1 MKKLFLIAIL
11 ILFSDTSFGEQEIKI
26 AYFNNS
32 PYIIYDR
39 EERGVTGGAL
49 FEFLEQHIGPK
60 MGVTFIWEKSP
71 SSIPRQLNSIENKS
85 VDAIS
90 LLAHTPEREKKC
102 AFTATPFFMSSP
114 AIVVLMSNKLEKV
127 EKVEDILSFK
137 IGYARDSYLSPFM
150 RDERINFDLITSS
163 NPHEQNINKL
173 MLGLVDAVYA
183 PDISSLLGLLRKL
196 KYEDDIKVIKL
207 PEKKSRCHV
216 VFSKDLEPVA
226 IRYNEAFDQ
235 IDGERTFMQI
245 MSKYVDISK
254 L

>member
-1 MKKLFLIAIL
+1 MKKLFLVAIF
-11 ILFSDTSFGEQEIKI
+11 ILFNDTSFAEQEIRI

-32 PYIIYDR
+32 PLIIYDR
-39 EERGVTGGAL
+39 EEREVTGGAL
-49 FEFLEQHIGPK
+49 FEFLEQHMGPE
-60 MGVTFIWEKSP
+60 MGVKFVWEKFP
-71 SSIPRQLNSIENKS
+71 SSIPRQLESIENGS
-85 VDAIS
+85 VDAIA
-90 LLAHTPEREKKC
+90 LLAHAPERGKKY

-114 AIVVLMSNKLEKV
+114 AIAVLMSNELEKV

-137 IGYARDSYLSPFM
+137 IGYALDSYIFPFM

-173 MLGLVDAVYA
+173 MLGIVDAMYA
-183 PDISSLLGLLRKL
+183 PDISSLLGLLREL
-196 KYEDDIKVIKL
+196 KYEDDIKVVKL

-226 IRYNEAFDQ
+226 RRYDEVFDQ
-235 IDGERTFMQI
+235 IDGEKTFLQI
-245 MSKYVDISK
+245 LSKYIDISK